1 MSFLLADS
9 TGHAFLLRKIDAG
22 FPAGW
27 IFDVRLD
34 FINTTLARPSQH
46 LFPNPVRMKNATRI
60 RRPLSPVL
68 GFLLR
73 AYSYLYDCILALF
86 LLALSMVAILS
97 ESHNLNLGMLPWKGQ
112 ELNY

>member
-9 TGHAFLLRKIDAG
+9 TGRAFLLRKIDAG

-46 LFPNPVRMKNATRI
+46 LFPNPVRMESSTRI
-60 RRPLSPVL
+60 RRPWLPVL
-68 GFLLR
+68 GMLLR
-73 AYSYLYDCILALF
+73 VYSYLYESLLALF
-86 LLALSMVAILS
+86 LLAISAVAILS
-97 ESHNLNLGMLPWKGQ
+97 ESHNL
-112 ELNY
+112 